1 MRNFELDVS
10 RFFRSISTETLDKIV
25 QILTFMGS
33 QMVIIVLVA
42 IIYFVLDKKA
52 GEKIIYIAL
61 TSYGVNNALKGV
73 CAVKRPFQV
82 DPDIEAAGV
91 EDATGYSFPSG
102 HSQGAASVYFSIANH
117 FKKTWLWIVAI
128 AIIVIVGFTR
138 IWLGVHFLSDVVVG
152 ISLGIG
158 VSLLCGLLYDNFQH
172 SFKSKII
179 LFATTLVIFA
189 PFLYFFYR
197 PNANDMLVY
206 RDFYISYAAYLGF
219 FGAVII
225 ENKLVKFTD
234 LTTLGMKILRAAIGI
249 VIMLGVYLGLKFVF
263 PDGYLILDM
272 VRYFLVIFIG
282 LGIYPLIFK
291 NTRLFKYIYKEVE

>member
-1 MRNFELDVS
+1 MRNFELDIS

-33 QMVIIVLVA
+33 QIVIIVIVA

-52 GEKIIYIAL
+52 GEKIIYITL
-61 TSYGVNNALKGV
+61 TSYGVNNALKGLF
-73 CAVKRPFQV
+73 AIKRPFQV

-91 EDATGYSFPSG
+91 SDATGYSFPSG

-117 FKKTWLWIVAI
+117 FKKRWLWII
-128 AIIVIVGFTR
+128 SIVIITIIGFTR

-158 VSLLCGLLYDNFQH
+158 ISLLCGSLYDTFEH

-179 LFATTLVIFA
+179 LLATTLIIFA
-189 PFLYFFYR
+189 PFLFIFYR
-197 PNANDMLVY
+197 PNVDDMLVY

-249 VIMLGVYLGLKFVF
+249 AIMVGVYLGLKFAF
-263 PDGYLILDM
+263 PDGYMILDM
-272 VRYFLVIFIG
+272 LRYFLVIFIG

-291 NTRLFKYIYKEVE
+291 NTPLFKYIYKEVE